1 MKSLNEYIIEKI
13 LINKNSKLNK
23 IKVETLIQLKS
34 IIWERYHNN
43 NSFIDLTDLDISE
56 LDDLSGVF
64 ARLNKVE
71 IIDISGW
78 YTSNVT
84 FMEEMF
90 RKCSKL
96 KNIIGIENLDV
107 SKLKIANS
115 MFYMCENLVELD
127 LTNWNPILLKT
138 AWSMF
143 YRCSNLKIIKNIEN
157 WQLTNIKDISYMFY
171 NCVKLDVDLSNWDL
185 TKIKDDF
192 MKNRIF
198 TNSGITKNHYPKLN
212 YPKI

>member
-1 MKSLNEYIIEKI
+1 MKSLNQYIIEKI
-13 LINKNSKLNK
+13 LINKSSKFINKK

-43 NSFIDLTDLDISE
+43 NSFIDLTDIDISE

-71 IIDISGW
+71 VIDISGW
-78 YTSNVT
+78 DTSNVT

-107 SKLKIANS
+107 SRS
-115 MFYMCENLVELD
+115 EDVSYMFYGGENLVELD
-127 LTNWNPILLKT
+127 LTNWNPILLNS
-138 AWSMF
+138 AWNMF
-143 YRCSNLKIIKNIEN
+143 SYCSNLKIIKNIEN
-157 WQLTNIKDISYMFY
+157 WQLPNIQDVSYMFY
-171 NCVKLDVDLSNWDL
+171 ECTKLDVDLSNWDL
-185 TKIKDDF
+185 TNIKDDF
-192 MKNRIF
+192 LKAGIVDG
-198 TNSGITKNHYPKLN
+198 SGITENHYPKLT
-212 YPKI
+212 

>member
-127 LTNWNPILLKT
+127 LTNWNPILLNS
-138 AWSMF
+138 AWNMF
-143 YRCSNLKIIKNIEN
+143 SYCSNLKIIKNIEN
-157 WQLTNIKDISYMFY
+157 WQLPNIKDVSYMFY
-171 NCVKLDVDLSNWDL
+171 ECTKLDVDLSNWDL
-185 TKIKDDF
+185 RNIK
-192 MKNRIF
+192 K
-198 TNSGITKNHYPKLN
+198 SLKKGIIGGAGISINHYPKLN
-212 YPKI
+212 

>member
-34 IIWERYHNN
+34 IILERYHNN

-71 IIDISGW
+71 VVDISGW
-78 YTSNVT
+78 DTSNVT
-84 FMEEMF
+84 TMEDMF

-107 SKLKIANS
+107 SKLKNANS

-127 LTNWNPILLKT
+127 LTNWNTISLENM
-138 AWSMF
+138 SYMF
-143 YRCSNLKIIKNIEN
+143 YNCSNLKIIKNIEN
-157 WQLTNIKDISYMFY
+157 WQLPNIQDVSYMFY
-171 NCVKLDVDLSNWDL
+171 ECTKLDVDLSNWDL
-185 TKIKDDF
+185 RNIK
-192 MKNRIF
+192 KYLK
-198 TNSGITKNHYPKLN
+198 TGIIGGAGISINHYPKL
-212 YPKI
+212 K